1 MVRVLMQYST
11 QEMIQAYVNQSANS
25 GNGEKSLDSGYNL
38 EVGPTRAFADRKDMG
53 CDREYIV
60 TEWLQESL
68 PLTTNQ
74 AVEAVGSWWE

>member
-11 QEMIQAYVNQSANS
+11 QGVILAYINQSANS

-53 CDREYIV
+53 CDRVHSQGVAGRV
-60 TEWLQESL
+60 TA
-68 PLTTNQ
+68 TNH
-74 AVEAVGSWWE
+74 